1 MENYYGII
9 AIAIICVL
17 VLLMG
22 TMKQK
27 SRAGVISTVIL
38 RGFVGAVGIC
48 IVNEILREQGMTAL
62 PGVNPVTVLTIGTLG
77 ISGFGLIYGILFYR
91 LL

>member
-1 MENYYGII
+1 MENYYSVV
-9 AIAIICVL
+9 AIAIICAL

-27 SRAGVISTVIL
+27 TGFVSTFVL
-38 RGFVGAVGIC
+38 RGFVGSVGIC
-48 IVNEILREQGMTAL
+48 IVNEILREQGITLL
-62 PGVNPVTVLTIGTLG
+62 PGINPVTVLTVGLLG